1 MINILTLSALT
12 HMLHTHGSGG
22 SALTFNFGLGDNF
35 RRTWLY
41 EVGCNGDETSL
52 LQCTHEESGLCISRS
67 AGVVCPSTRIGIIL
81 IYIHTYMHACI
92 NNHLTMSLDTCCFNK
107 YWFVTNLCVY
117 RLKCVYLF
125 HCRYHD

>member
-81 IYIHTYMHACI
+81 IYIHTYMHACMHACI

-107 YWFVTNLCVY
+107 VYQVLVCHQSLCI
-117 RLKCVYLF
+117 
-125 HCRYHD
+125 